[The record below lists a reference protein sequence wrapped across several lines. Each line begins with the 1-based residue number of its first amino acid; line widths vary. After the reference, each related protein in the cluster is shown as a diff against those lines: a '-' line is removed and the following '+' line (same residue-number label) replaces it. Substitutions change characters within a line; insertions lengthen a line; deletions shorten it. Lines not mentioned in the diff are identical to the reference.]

1 MAFFDPFFLYMV
13 PISALCSS
21 EKSGIEIAPE
31 ACPLIYSL
39 GLRTSMI
46 GIVTIYKLG
55 ISLEVH
61 IFVR

>member
-1 MAFFDPFFLYMV
+1 MV